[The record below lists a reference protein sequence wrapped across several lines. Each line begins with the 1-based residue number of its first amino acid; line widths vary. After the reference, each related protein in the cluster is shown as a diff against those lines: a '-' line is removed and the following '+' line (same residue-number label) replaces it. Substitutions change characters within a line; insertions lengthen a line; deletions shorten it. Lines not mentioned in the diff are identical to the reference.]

1 LIVITTRRVFLQ
13 QTAAVAPVKVASA
26 MHSVAQEHGVYPFAE
41 VSSGEALE
49 HRILTV
55 CTAQQSAK
63 EHGTLS
69 LSREGNIWSV
79 KGIHNARAVNVR
91 IDSSTDLPTVSL

>member
-1 LIVITTRRVFLQ
+1 MITTRRVFLQ

-55 CTAQQSAK
+55 CTAQGSAK
-63 EHGTLS
+63 EHGKLS
-69 LSREGNIWSV
+69 LSREGNIWTV
-79 KGIHNARAVNVR
+79 KGVHNARTVNVR